1 MDAKLKELYAVVKEQ
16 SDAAKKAKAMG
27 LVSKG
32 YGRWADPKTDK
43 VVAQT
48 KKGKLEPIGGDKG
61 KKKATKQDVDSDMYA
76 QDTWDKFGGDTGTD
90 ADFQGEPPEGAREP
104 DDDYDPETGEFTGD
118 DEFALSG
125 TDTDDPAGGRG
136 DAWMHGDEEPKEKR
150 PGGKQAVD
158 DSRRK
163 AVQSG
168 MALKKAEGEFGMDS
182 PEYEAAKG
190 ADDEAQGEYQQAKA
204 SQEQRQKD
212 INSGKAEP
220 ENKEEADLAAA
231 DARDSVEKQKQN
243 RAYALQQP
251 DPRDPR
257 SPAEQEAGWDKT
269 VADAEERAGE
279 AEAKAK
285 EFGSS
290 RTGTELNQETLTID
304 GKQFRRISEGV
315 EKQPKPKYEFSEF
328 YQRFKR

>member
-1 MDAKLKELYAVVKEQ
+1 MAKLRDLITEREFGEPLPTFKDVMEKHQINKLKEDWWDDLGPEGQAKYLKDNPGSQKAQ
-16 SDAAKKAKAMG
+16 DAKK
-27 LVSKG
+27 
-32 YGRWADPKTDK
+32 D
-43 VVAQT
+43 
-48 KKGKLEPIGGDKG
+48 
-61 KKKATKQDVDSDMYA
+61 DSDM
-76 QDTWDKFGGDTGTD
+76 GDTAADPFSRDYD
-90 ADFQGEPPEGAREP
+90 ADKHGESPHDKY
-104 DDDYDPETGEFTGD
+104 DDNWG
-118 DEFALSG
+118 DEFDEPSG
-125 TDTDDPAGGRG
+125 GQPS
-136 DAWMHGDEEPKEKR
+136 
-150 PGGKQAVD
+150 VD

>member
-1 MDAKLKELYAVVKEQ
+1 MDAKLKELYAAVKEQ

-136 DAWMHGDEEPKEKR
+136 DAWMHGDEEP
-150 PGGKQAVD
+150 
-158 DSRRK
+158 SRDM
-163 AVQSG
+163 SG
-168 MALKKAEGEFGMDS
+168 
-182 PEYEAAKG
+182 
-190 ADDEAQGEYQQAKA
+190 
-204 SQEQRQKD
+204 
-212 INSGKAEP
+212 
-220 ENKEEADLAAA
+220 
-231 DARDSVEKQKQN
+231 
-243 RAYALQQP
+243 
-251 DPRDPR
+251 
-257 SPAEQEAGWDKT
+257 
-269 VADAEERAGE
+269 DAEEMANKRMSGE
-279 AEAKAK
+279 GKEAANQFFTSLNNGDYGVTEDDLTDFSWDNKGGMTFVFGDKEVDIDKDGNMSGEDELSGEEPSGAPEESVIEVNGVKYAPVVSEEDDKHSFAEMFK
-285 EFGSS
+285 
-290 RTGTELNQETLTID
+290 
-304 GKQFRRISEGV
+304 RIS
-315 EKQPKPKYEFSEF
+315 
-328 YQRFKR
+328 KR

>member
-1 MDAKLKELYAVVKEQ
+1 
-16 SDAAKKAKAMG
+16 
-27 LVSKG
+27 
-32 YGRWADPKTDK
+32 
-43 VVAQT
+43 
-48 KKGKLEPIGGDKG
+48 
-61 KKKATKQDVDSDMYA
+61 
-76 QDTWDKFGGDTGTD
+76 
-90 ADFQGEPPEGAREP
+90 
-104 DDDYDPETGEFTGD
+104 
-118 DEFALSG
+118 
-125 TDTDDPAGGRG
+125 
-136 DAWMHGDEEPKEKR
+136 
-150 PGGKQAVD
+150 
-158 DSRRK
+158 
-163 AVQSG
+163 
-168 MALKKAEGEFGMDS
+168 MALKKAEGEFGKDS
-182 PEYEAAKG
+182 SEYEAAKG

-220 ENKEEADLAAA
+220 ENKEEADLAAT

-285 EFGSS
+285 EFGAG
-290 RTGTELNQETLTID
+290 RTGNELNQETLTVN

-315 EKQPKPKYEFSEF
+315 EKQPKPKHAFSEF

>member
-1 MDAKLKELYAVVKEQ
+1 MAKLRDLITESKFLKREFGEPLPTFKDVMEKHQINKLKEDWW
-16 SDAAKKAKAMG
+16 SDMDAAAQAQYIKDHPG
-27 LVSKG
+27 SKQ
-32 YGRWADPKTDK
+32 
-43 VVAQT
+43 AQN
-48 KKGKLEPIGGDKG
+48 
-61 KKKATKQDVDSDMYA
+61 AA
-76 QDTWDKFGGDTGTD
+76 
-90 ADFQGEPPEGAREP
+90 
-104 DDDYDPETGEFTGD
+104 D
-118 DEFALSG
+118 DEADDMDRDARFAADAEDEPSG
-125 TDTDDPAGGRG
+125 GQPS
-136 DAWMHGDEEPKEKR
+136 
-150 PGGKQAVD
+150 VD

-168 MALKKAEGEFGMDS
+168 MALKKAEGEFGKDS

-204 SQEQRQKD
+204 AQEQRQKD
-212 INSGKAEP
+212 INSGKVEP
-220 ENKEEADLAAA
+220 ETKEEADLAVA
-231 DARDSVEKQKQN
+231 DARDSVEKQKKN

-251 DPRDPR
+251 DIRDPR
-257 SPAEQEAGWDKT
+257 SPAEQEAGWNQT
-269 VADAEERAGE
+269 VADAEERAEE

>member
-1 MDAKLKELYAVVKEQ
+1 MLKLKKLIKEHSWDREFGDPLPTFEDVMKQHQVNKLKEDWWDDMDSASQAQYIK
-16 SDAAKKAKAMG
+16 DHPG
-27 LVSKG
+27 SKQ
-32 YGRWADPKTDK
+32 
-43 VVAQT
+43 AQQ
-48 KKGKLEPIGGDKG
+48 
-61 KKKATKQDVDSDMYA
+61 A
-76 QDTWDKFGGDTGTD
+76 
-90 ADFQGEPPEGAREP
+90 
-104 DDDYDPETGEFTGD
+104 D
-118 DEFALSG
+118 DE
-125 TDTDDPAGGRG
+125 AGE
-136 DAWMHGDEEPKEKR
+136 EEPS
-150 PGGKQAVD
+150 GGQPSVD

-168 MALKKAEGEFGMDS
+168 MALKKAEGEFGKDS

-285 EFGSS
+285 EFGAG
-290 RTGTELNQETLTID
+290 RTGNELNQETLTVN

-315 EKQPKPKYEFSEF
+315 EKQPKPKYEFSKF

>member
-1 MDAKLKELYAVVKEQ
+1 MRKIQQEDWWDDMDAPSQAAYIKKHPGSKQAQ
-16 SDAAKKAKAMG
+16 QADADDSG
-27 LVSKG
+27 G
-32 YGRWADPKTDK
+32 EPADKP
-43 VVAQT
+43 
-48 KKGKLEPIGGDKG
+48 
-61 KKKATKQDVDSDMYA
+61 
-76 QDTWDKFGGDTGTD
+76 FGGDTGKD
-90 ADFQGEPPEGAREP
+90 ADFGQ
-104 DDDYDPETGEFTGD
+104 
-118 DEFALSG
+118 
-125 TDTDDPAGGRG
+125 
-136 DAWMHGDEEPKEKR
+136 EPKSE
-150 PGGKQAVD
+150 PSGGQPSVD
-158 DSRRK
+158 DSRQK

-168 MALKKAEGEFGMDS
+168 MALKKAEGEFGKDS

-269 VADAEERAGE
+269 VADAEKRAGE

-285 EFGSS
+285 EFGAG
-290 RTGTELNQETLTID
+290 RTGNELNQETLTID
-304 GKQFRRISEGV
+304 GKQYRRISEV
-315 EKQPKPKYEFSEF
+315 ENEQKPKYEFAEF
-328 YQRFKR
+328 YERFKK

>member
-1 MDAKLKELYAVVKEQ
+1 MLKLRKLIKEHTWDREFGDPLVTFEDVMEKHQVNKLKEDWWDDMSPEDQASYIKKHPGSKQAQ
-16 SDAAKKAKAMG
+16 QADA
-27 LVSKG
+27 
-32 YGRWADPKTDK
+32 
-43 VVAQT
+43 
-48 KKGKLEPIGGDKG
+48 GG
-61 KKKATKQDVDSDMYA
+61 
-76 QDTWDKFGGDTGTD
+76 
-90 ADFQGEPPEGAREP
+90 GE
-104 DDDYDPETGEFTGD
+104 DDYDMGEPDRVPNQDFSSDPTDGGGIPSKP
-118 DEFALSG
+118 SG
-125 TDTDDPAGGRG
+125 GQQSVG
-136 DAWMHGDEEPKEKR
+136 
-150 PGGKQAVD
+150 
-158 DSRRK
+158 DSRQK

-168 MALKKAEGEFGMDS
+168 MALKKAEGEFGKDS
-182 PEYEAAKG
+182 SEYEAAKG

-212 INSGKAEP
+212 INSGKVEP
-220 ENKEEADLAAA
+220 ETKEEAEGAASA
-231 DARDSVEKQKQN
+231 ARDSVEKQKQN

-285 EFGSS
+285 EFGAG
-290 RTGTELNQETLTID
+290 RTGNELNQETLTID

-328 YQRFKR
+328 YQRFKK

>member
-1 MDAKLKELYAVVKEQ
+1 MKKHILQENYERMFGSIKEDWWDDMDSTSQAQYIKDHPGSKQAQSAK
-16 SDAAKKAKAMG
+16 D
-27 LVSKG
+27 
-32 YGRWADPKTDK
+32 TD
-43 VVAQT
+43 
-48 KKGKLEPIGGDKG
+48 GD
-61 KKKATKQDVDSDMYA
+61 
-76 QDTWDKFGGDTGTD
+76 
-90 ADFQGEPPEGAREP
+90 E
-104 DDDYDPETGEFTGD
+104 DDYDMGVVPGSRELDDTPED
-118 DEFALSG
+118 DSEKGSSLTSAPGRVPDEDEPSG
-125 TDTDDPAGGRG
+125 GQPS
-136 DAWMHGDEEPKEKR
+136 
-150 PGGKQAVD
+150 VD

-168 MALKKAEGEFGMDS
+168 MALKKAEGEFGKDS

-257 SPAEQEAGWDKT
+257 SPAEQEAGWNQT